1 MNKISPFWKKKKE
14 TNGGSL
20 ENKLSSDIQ
29 VESFA
34 LY

>member
-1 MNKISPFWKKKKE
+1 MNKISPFWKKKE

-29 VESFA
+29 VESFV